1 MAPNY
6 QLYSSFAVKDALAAA
21 GAPKYKS
28 EFQEGE
34 PPVEFFIEVP
44 KNSTAVFST
53 LFATRPFRLVEN
65 PTREREGHYWWAA
78 EIQRVCDEL
87 RRNLPDVCKR
97 IETPRSYWDL
107 YKYFDAYDIYYRG
120 AQNLWN
126 VINTLVFEN
135 EYAQRI
141 VENEQKMDIER
152 FMPLFEHL
160 ASELL
165 RRPGIQTKLLTWDRK
180 RQQDVLKVLT
190 AYELQ
195 TFEGY
200 EKYPD
205 HFLGAIRAIFIR
217 CYENFHKG
225 TSSLASY
232 LAPISGPMPN
242 FAALK
247 ELASLRGYLQSIAI
261 SDDPFMDKFA
271 IPNKIINGIVIV
283 DGTSETA
290 ARKARQEAAIASH
303 KLTRPSVVQGNGAHG
318 PSPPKWVPIN
328 DASPLPLESSG
339 TTHRVSIAE
348 RYLSAP
354 SIGGDPAHIL
364 SDPVAEEARVYP
376 GGNHEVDK
384 KLMGCPKPT
393 SPEDTGDRTSGAA
406 NVRQN
411 DIPTSNSR
419 LPQVLTNNCQSL
431 PNHYQGDHD
440 RFSPVQQRTLPP
452 TPNFV
457 PDAAPPHQGSHD
469 RDMSRGLFA
478 HQIPPY
484 AIKQPHVEGPPP
496 MLYPHPAHIRAGY
509 TTHVDRHYSQ
519 VDPPAVT
526 NSSEGS
532 GQHNSDPS
540 TRNYSSGKWQQIGS
554 DDIHGPKAIFRR
566 GSAHDD
572 RIDQNHRVGQWQRK
586 ESNNAGRRTS
596 FASNNGNYRR
606 FTNSHTQQ
614 FTIHTGPHQT
624 DKNLS
629 ITGGTSGH
637 ISNEVRCVNAGKPVN
652 IYTKFDPCF
661 CSKCSERDR
670 TIFVNRLRE
679 GINQT
684 EGALERLKLYF
695 SKFGSVDSV
704 TSLTNN
710 LTCVHVKSVVFFDIP
725 AVAMLLTDSGLHRF
739 ASVRSAIAAVRA
751 EPEVQLNDLGDKPL
765 KVQFR
770 TGSQFFA
777 PLVPYHAR
785 HFTNVRD
792 YRTHDARVMMPQ
804 PPVSGSNNTRV
815 HVSWSHPSLPGQ
827 QTISPGGVPFEG
839 HPPGADFDDV
849 SKHAG
854 DQAEQTSTQSEREI
868 TETRRLSYSKM
879 TSPVI
884 TPHPIHGLVVVDA
897 KDTCGMAGH
906 GGKHIPRFDGI
917 LSSGNSQGSIR
928 DTANLAHDLNTSHRA
943 TIRTTPDETAK
954 PDDSP
959 PQAAITPSNSQDIL
973 AQVPENDES
982 AKPDEELSIDYGT
995 VRIRPGKAR
1004 YMAIPQAWRQE
1015 STPPQDQR
1023 DTGSQYLEIASQC
1036 GLAPI
1041 AEAARQPS
1049 LPSTK
1054 NYRETESMEHLP
1066 KDATARPLHESD
1078 RNKMSAED
1086 ELLSG
1091 HHDSASSHVKRKA
1104 SETERSEK
1112 APDQLSPKKKSS
1124 RISQPTDSGHQQHE
1138 QQQAGET
1145 GKTKKKKKNKHRQNQ
1160 SAQPVMPG
1168 NSSTTVPFAA
1178 QTFQP
1183 AIPSSFLPPYPPQ
1196 QISRRDVSHISEPV
1210 YVRVPPTPPR
1220 FTNRLEDSEP
1230 FPAYRDLMSGP
1241 QFPLR
1246 GHRSHAS
1253 ESGHNRSISS
1263 NASTVINICGFSPK
1277 SYRLNPGAQ
1286 NFVPG
1291 PADPGHRDSILT
1303 LNPQAFTTLCPQE
1316 GSHTFH
1322 SPGHPVQVTQEAP
1335 QSHTQTGIQRSD
1347 SNMSV
1352 LGQRVT
1358 QTPTSAQLST
1368 KNNGEKENSK
1378 GTHSKNEAAPQA
1390 IRKDENASKT
1400 STNAKQGGGK
1410 GKGKSKNA
1418 KACRND
1424 QKNAVQPPVDRKGKS
1439 TEPAGL
1445 KNPVPKKVEARYAE
1459 VLKQNLPTSAAGKQ
1473 HTVVEARLDESS
1485 KQSGTKGINTDQQ
1498 EKGKGKEVSEPERK
1512 PIAKGVETTTATAE
1526 TKPKNDQTD
1535 DKVHTCSKSPVDP
1548 GTAKT
1553 SETKPLP
1560 TTCAPGPSTTSTS
1573 TPTPK
1578 PKQGKAKNRAPAKKG
1593 VVGTQQHQQQPPI
1606 AGPSTTTMTNASP
1619 CTYDDGGGD
1628 EDEVYELS
1636 RSLANRSFEY
1646 LYEEELLATASMLG
1660 TTISEKKPS
1669 KPRPALAL
1677 APIPL
1682 CGPWRT
1688 VAGKK
1693 AGGNQAQTQTQ
1704 TQLGSTKDV
1713 VKDDEET
1720 PLPVGE
1726 RKGG

>member
-6 QLYSSFAVKDALAAA
+6 QLYSGFAVKDALAKA
-21 GAPKYKS
+21 GAPRYKS

-34 PPVEFFIEVP
+34 PPVEFFTQVP
-44 KNSTAVFST
+44 PNSTAVFST
-53 LFATRPFRLVEN
+53 LFATRPFRLVDN

-87 RRNLPDVCKR
+87 RRNLPDVCRR

-190 AYELQ
+190 TYELQ

-232 LAPISGPMPN
+232 LAPISGPITN

-247 ELASLRGYLQSIAI
+247 ELASLRCYLQSIKI

-290 ARKARQEAAIASH
+290 ARKARQEAAITSH
-303 KLTRPSVVQGNGAHG
+303 KLTRPSVVEGNDAHD
-318 PSPPKWVPIN
+318 PSPSKWVPIN
-328 DASPLPLESSG
+328 DASPLPLERSG
-339 TTHRVSIAE
+339 TTHRVSITE
-348 RYLSAP
+348 RCLSAP

-393 SPEDTGDRTSGAA
+393 GPEDTSGAA
-406 NVRQN
+406 NALQT
-411 DIPTSNSR
+411 DIPTSDSR
-419 LPQVLTNNCQSL
+419 LPHVPTNMYQSL
-431 PNHYQGDHD
+431 PGHYQGGHD
-440 RFSPVQQRTLPP
+440 RFSPTQQQTLPP

-457 PDAAPPHQGSHD
+457 PDAARSQQKPETRD
-469 RDMSRGLFA
+469 RGMSQSVFA

-484 AIKQPHVEGPPP
+484 AIKKHHIEGPPP
-496 MLYPHPAHIRAGY
+496 ILYPHPTHIRAGY

-519 VDPPAVT
+519 IDPPAFT
-526 NSSEGS
+526 NSSES
-532 GQHNSDPS
+532 TGQHHSDSS

-554 DDIHGPKAIFRR
+554 DDIHGPKAIFRK
-566 GSAHDD
+566 GSVHDD
-572 RIDQNHRVGQWQRK
+572 RINQTHRVGQWQRK
-586 ESNNAGRRTS
+586 ESNNTDRRTS
-596 FASNNGNYRR
+596 FASNNGNYHRL
-606 FTNSHTQQ
+606 TNPHPQQ
-614 FTIHTGPHQT
+614 FAIHAGPHQT
-624 DKNLS
+624 GRNLS
-629 ITGGTSGH
+629 ITGGTSDH
-637 ISNEVRCVNAGKPVN
+637 LSNEVSCVNTGKHIN
-652 IYTKFDPCF
+652 IYTKFDPCY
-661 CSKCSERDR
+661 CSKCSDRDR
-670 TIFVNRLRE
+670 TIFVNRLRV

-684 EGALERLKLYF
+684 EGTLERLRLYF

-704 TSLTNN
+704 TALSHN
-710 LTCVHVKSVVFFDIP
+710 LTCVHVK
-725 AVAMLLTDSGLHRF
+725 F

-751 EPEVQLNDLGDKPL
+751 EPEVQLSDLGDKPL

-770 TGSQFFA
+770 TGSQFFV
-777 PLVPYHAR
+777 PLVPYNAR
-785 HFTNVRD
+785 NFSNNRD
-792 YRTHDARVMMPQ
+792 YPTHDARVMMPQ
-804 PPVSGSNNTRV
+804 PPINGPNNIV
-815 HVSWSHPSLPGQ
+815 VQVSWSHPSLPGQ
-827 QTISPGGVPFEG
+827 QTISPNGIPFEG
-839 HPPGADFDDV
+839 HPPGAEFDDV
-849 SKHAG
+849 SKHTG
-854 DQAEQTSTQSEREI
+854 DQTNQTSTQSEREI
-868 TETRRLSYSKM
+868 TEARRLSYSKM

-897 KDTCGMAGH
+897 KDTCGMVSHQGEYL
-906 GGKHIPRFDGI
+906 PQFEGI
-917 LSSGNSQGSIR
+917 LSGGNIQGSAR
-928 DTANLAHDLNTSHRA
+928 NTADLTHDVNTSHRA
-943 TIRTTPDETAK
+943 TNHTTPEETVKQDASLPETAIA
-954 PDDSP
+954 P
-959 PQAAITPSNSQDIL
+959 INSQDSLVQI
-973 AQVPENDES
+973 PENEDP

-1015 STPPQDQR
+1015 STPPQNER
-1023 DTGSQYLEIASQC
+1023 ETGSQYLEIASQC

-1041 AEAARQPS
+1041 TEAARQPNPP
-1049 LPSTK
+1049 LTK
-1054 NYRETESMEHLP
+1054 KCQETESMEHLP
-1066 KDATARPLHESD
+1066 EDATAAPLHESG
-1078 RNKMSAED
+1078 RNKTPADD

-1091 HHDSASSHVKRKA
+1091 HHDSSSSSHVKRKA
-1104 SETERSEK
+1104 SETERTEK
-1112 APDQLSPKKKSS
+1112 APDQISPKKKVSK
-1124 RISQPTDSGHQQHE
+1124 INQPTDSGHQQHE

-1145 GKTKKKKKNKHRQNQ
+1145 GKTKKKKKNNKHRRNQ
-1160 SAQPVMPG
+1160 SAQPVMPED
-1168 NSSTTVPFAA
+1168 SSTAAPFAA
-1178 QTFQP
+1178 PTFQP
-1183 AIPSSFLPPYPPQ
+1183 AIPTSFLPPYPPQ
-1196 QISRRDVSHISEPV
+1196 QIQRREASHIPEPV

-1220 FTNRLEDSEP
+1220 IAHRLEDSEP
-1230 FPAYRDLMSGP
+1230 FPPYRDLMSGP

-1253 ESGHNRSISS
+1253 ESGHNRSTSS
-1263 NASTVINICGFSPK
+1263 NASTVIHNIYGFSPK

-1291 PADPGHRDSILT
+1291 PADPGHRDSMST
-1303 LNPQAFTTLCPQE
+1303 LNPQVFAVPSLQE
-1316 GSHTFH
+1316 GSHAFL
-1322 SPGHPVQVTQEAP
+1322 SPGRPVGIMQKAP

-1352 LGQRVT
+1352 LGQRVPRT
-1358 QTPTSAQLST
+1358 TTPAQPST
-1368 KNNGEKENSK
+1368 NSKGQKENSK
-1378 GTHSKNEAAPQA
+1378 GTHSKNEATLQA
-1390 IRKDENASKT
+1390 KDDNANKANT
-1400 STNAKQGGGK
+1400 SAKQGGGK

-1418 KACRND
+1418 KAGRND

-1439 TEPAGL
+1439 TEPIGAKDATL
-1445 KNPVPKKVEARYAE
+1445 KKVEARPNRYAE
-1459 VLKQNLPTSAAGKQ
+1459 ALKQNLPVDTIKQ
-1473 HTVVEARLDESS
+1473 HAVVKPQAGGSS
-1485 KQSGTKGINTDQQ
+1485 KQGSAKSIKADQL
-1498 EKGKGKEVSEPERK
+1498 EKGKEREVPRPEKETIV
-1512 PIAKGVETTTATAE
+1512 KGVETTTAAAE
-1526 TKPKNDQTD
+1526 AKNDQTNH
-1535 DKVHTCSKSPVDP
+1535 KVHTSLESQVDP
-1548 GTAKT
+1548 STSKP

-1560 TTCAPGPSTTSTS
+1560 TACAPGPSGTTPSTSTS
-1573 TPTPK
+1573 TIK
-1578 PKQGKAKNRAPAKKG
+1578 PKQGKAKNRAPTKKG
-1593 VVGTQQHQQQPPI
+1593 VGTQQQPPI
-1606 AGPSTTTMTNASP
+1606 ARPSTVTSTSP
-1619 CTYDDGGGD
+1619 CTDADDGSD
-1628 EDEVYELS
+1628 EDDTYELS
-1636 RSLANRSFEY
+1636 RSLANTSFGY
-1646 LYEEELLATASMLG
+1646 LYEDEDEVPEEDPLPTASMLG
-1660 TTISEKKPS
+1660 TTTISEKKPS
-1669 KPRPALAL
+1669 KPRRQPALAL

-1693 AGGNQAQTQTQ
+1693 
-1704 TQLGSTKDV
+1704 TQLDTKDV
-1713 VKDDEET
+1713 KDDR
-1720 PLPVGE
+1720 PPVGE